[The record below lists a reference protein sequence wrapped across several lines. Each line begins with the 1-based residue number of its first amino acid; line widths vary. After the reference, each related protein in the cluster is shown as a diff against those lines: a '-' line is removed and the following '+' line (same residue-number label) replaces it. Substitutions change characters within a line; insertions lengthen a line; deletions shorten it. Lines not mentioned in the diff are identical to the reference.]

1 MSRKIKVELGPRVHN
16 GTNYGGDKETTSSM
30 NVLVV
35 RQGKIVE
42 LMTIR
47 WYMGRSRS
55 ASQVYCTVW
64 VHHGEDRS
72 GSGTAG
78 GYGYDKRSAA
88 FADALGDANIEYS
101 GSLGSLHS
109 LSGAGMRA
117 VRDTCDAIV
126 RKLGYRSKP
135 YFVEN

>member
-1 MSRKIKVELGPRVHN
+1 MSRKIKVELGPRVYN
-16 GTNYGGDKETTSSM
+16 GTNYGGDKETTSSI

-55 ASQVYCTVW
+55 ASQMYCTVW
-64 VHHGEDRS
+64 VHHGGDDRS

-88 FADALGDANIEYS
+88 FADALEDANIEYS
-101 GSLGSLHS
+101 GSRSL
-109 LSGAGMRA
+109 AGMSA
-117 VRDTCDAIV
+117 VRATCDAIV